1 MTLHSFVLSLATGP
15 APTVCIGAT
24 VAETTDARRMTMRLE
39 WHDLP
44 VLDIVRDN
52 PAETLYAVLCS
63 LITDFDDH
71 MVTRVE
77 FENRDQ
83 EAADDAS

>member
-1 MTLHSFVLSLATGP
+1 MTLHSFVLSLATGGG
-15 APTVCIGAT
+15 PTVCIGAT
-24 VAETTDARRMTMRLE
+24 VAETTEARRMTMRME

-52 PAETLYAVLCS
+52 PAETMYAVLCS

-71 MVTRVE
+71 MVTQVE
-77 FENRDQ
+77 FENMAQ
-83 EAADDAS
+83 EVADHEG

>member
-1 MTLHSFVLSLATGP
+1 MTLHSFVLSLATGGG
-15 APTVCIGAT
+15 PTVCIGAT
-24 VAETTDARRMTMRLE
+24 VAEATDDRRTTMRLE

-52 PAETLYAVLCS
+52 PAETMYAVLCS

-71 MVTRVE
+71 MITHVDIE
-77 FENRDQ
+77 SRDQ
-83 EAADDAS
+83 AVADDAR